1 MVSYA
6 LCRRSRIS
14 SILLVFLLAACLF
27 LFPEISRAQIDN
39 GSLDGMPLTVAAG
52 NASDHASLASDM
64 DITNTGAEPSLN
76 LKYIWSISGIEK
88 DQVIMALNQNGKA
101 LYGQAK
107 YESDNDEPWNG
118 VVAGFVSGNRVYL
131 AMATM
136 KNKEKVSIV
145 LEGIVADEAIRG
157 EFLQGSG
164 GKSSRSGNFSAIW
177 INPDLSSYTPAVIE
191 ESGLVPTG
199 NSTVPGRTN
208 VASSQAAQDSRFHDV
223 RQDANRILTGVGD
236 ISQIPIGMSGL

>member
-1 MVSYA
+1 MSYA
-6 LCRRSRIS
+6 LGRRSKIS

-39 GSLDGMPLTVAAG
+39 RSLDGIPLTVAAW
-52 NASDHASLASDM
+52 NASDHAILASDM

-88 DQVIMALNQNGKA
+88 DQIIMALNQNGKA

-118 VVAGFVSGNRVYL
+118 VVAGFISGNQVHL

-145 LEGIVADEAIRG
+145 LEGMVEDEAIRG
-157 EFLQGSG
+157 EFLQGSE
-164 GKSSRSGNFSAIW
+164 GKSPRSGNFRAIW

-191 ESGLVPTG
+191 EPGLVLTG
-199 NSTVPGRTN
+199 NSTVPGRTD
-208 VASSQAAQDSRFHDV
+208 ATSSQAVQDSRFHDV
-223 RQDANRILTGVGD
+223 RQDADRILTGVGD